1 MPEQNDGG
9 IVVGRPKGSL
19 GLDAAWKHPDRA
31 RSCKDVSNRT
41 MTVQKPSEETPATK
55 AGQEAK
61 PRQDQQPDW
70 ANGLRR
76 LYDSVVEEELPD
88 SFKDLLSQLDSK
100 G

>member
-1 MPEQNDGG
+1 
-9 IVVGRPKGSL
+9 
-19 GLDAAWKHPDRA
+19 
-31 RSCKDVSNRT
+31 
-41 MTVQKPSEETPATK
+41 MTVDKPSEENPAKK

-61 PRQDQQPDW
+61 TSEGQQPEW

-100 G
+100 D